1 MLHIPLALALAATA
15 PPPATPPAEQAVRT
29 LDAVVVIGS
38 RSAEPLKQVVG
49 SVSRIDREQ
58 LERRGVQT
66 IEDLAR
72 LVPGM
77 DVAADPNRFG
87 AIGFNLRGLEGN
99 RVSVELDGIPM
110 ADGFGVGQFA
120 LAGRDLV
127 DLGIVDRVEVLRG
140 PASTLYGSKAL
151 AGVVA
156 YWTLDPAE
164 ASWRDDDQRLLAG
177 LRLGASSRDQGRW
190 LSGRLVARG
199 ADERF
204 TTLVALGRRE
214 GDETRNNAND
224 ADSAANPA
232 HYRNDSA
239 LARFGFDAGD
249 AGRWLATLE
258 QGRGERRTDVQSLL
272 FGPGRFATTY
282 ALQADDRTRRDR
294 ASLSVEWPT
303 VGPIGP
309 VRALLYRQDSRSEQ
323 RSDQYRLADR
333 ATPFPSQRLR
343 GFEFGQESLGL
354 ELTGQ
359 WRGEWA
365 GLTHWQVF
373 GVDLVRHD
381 YRGLRDGTETNL
393 VTGATTNVILGEV
406 FPLRDF
412 PDSSARE
419 LGVFWQDEISL
430 GQGWAIVPGV
440 RWELYELDA
449 NPDAIWTADN
459 PTVQPAS
466 LDSDAFTPKLGLRW
480 NGDRLNVYAQYAR
493 GFRAPPFGDVNIGL
507 NLPAFNY
514 VALPNPGLQPERS
527 HGYELGLRW
536 NGEALQASAAIYEN
550 RFEDLIE
557 SRANLGRNSDGQLV
571 FQSINRDRARIRGA
585 ELEARWALD
594 ALSRHTRGV
603 YADLSASW
611 IEGDDT
617 ARDQPLN
624 SIPPPRASLA
634 LGRLSGDGSR
644 GAELRLSGVRAVTR
658 ADQTAGALYLPP
670 GYSTWDLHA
679 WTDLGENVRLNLSLT
694 NLTDRRY
701 WDWSTLRGL
710 TAGAN
715 DIDFYSRPGRGASLG
730 LRVEF

>member
-1 MLHIPLALALAATA
+1 MSSCLTSLTSLALAAAVAAAEPA
-15 PPPATPPAEQAVRT
+15 PQPKQ
-29 LDAVVVIGS
+29 LDAVVVVGS
-38 RSAEPLKQVVG
+38 RSAEPVKQVVG
-49 SVSRIDREQ
+49 TVSRIDREQ
-58 LERRGVQT
+58 IERRGVQT

-99 RVSVELDGIPM
+99 RVSVELDGIPL

-127 DLGIVDRVEVLRG
+127 ELGIVDRVEVLRG

-156 YWTLDPAE
+156 YWTLDPLE
-164 ASWRDDDQRLLAG
+164 ASWRGDDQRQLGA
-177 LRLGASSRDQGRW
+177 LRLGAGSRDHAWW
-190 LSGRLVARG
+190 LSGQWVARS
-199 ADERF
+199 DDDRF
-204 TTLVALGRRE
+204 SALVALGRRD
-214 GDETRNNAND
+214 GGETGNNAD
-224 ADSAANPA
+224 DPGQQANPA
-232 HYRNDSA
+232 DYRNDTA
-239 LARFGFDAGD
+239 LAKFGYDAGD

-272 FGPGRFATTY
+272 FGPGRFSTTY
-282 ALQADDRTRRDR
+282 ALEADDRTRRDR
-294 ASLSVEWPT
+294 ASLSVEWPAL
-303 VGPIGP
+303 GPIGP

-323 RSDQYRLADR
+323 LSDQYRLADR
-333 ATPFPSQRLR
+333 ATPFPSRRFR
-343 GFEFGQESLGL
+343 GFGFEQESLGL

-359 WRGEWA
+359 WRGEWG
-365 GLTHWQVF
+365 GLSHWQVF
-373 GVDLVRHD
+373 GMDLVRHD
-381 YRGLRDGTETNL
+381 YRGLREGTETNL
-393 VTGATTNVILGEV
+393 ATGATTNVILGEV

-412 PDSSARE
+412 PNSVSRE
-419 LGVFWQDEISL
+419 VGVFWQDEISL
-430 GQGWAIVPGV
+430 GRGWAVVPGI
-440 RWELYELDA
+440 RWESYALDA

-459 PTVQPAS
+459 PAVEPAS
-466 LDSDAFTPKLGLRW
+466 LDSHQFTPKLGLRW
-480 NGDRLNVYAQYAR
+480 SGKRLGVYAQYAR
-493 GFRAPPFGDVNIGL
+493 GFRAPPFGDVNVGL

-514 VALPNPGLQPERS
+514 VALPNPGLRPERS
-527 HGYELGLRW
+527 DGFELGLRW
-536 NGEALQASAAIYEN
+536 DGEALQASAAVYEN

-557 SRANLGRNSDGQLV
+557 SRANLGRNADGQLV
-571 FQSINRDRARIRGA
+571 FQSVNRDRARIRGA

-594 ALSRHTRGV
+594 ALSEHARGL

-617 ARDQPLN
+617 ARDRPLN
-624 SIPPPRASLA
+624 SVPPPRASLA
-634 LGRLSGDGSR
+634 LGRLSDDGSL

-658 ADQTAGALYLPP
+658 ADQGAGALFLPP

-679 WTDLGENVRLNLSLT
+679 WADLGERVRLNLSLT

-710 TAGAN
+710 GAGAS

>member
-1 MLHIPLALALAATA
+1 MRFPRICLLLFIAC
-15 PPPATPPAEQAVRT
+15 ATPVLAVEPKQ
-29 LDAVVVIGS
+29 LDAVVVVGS
-38 RSAEPLKQVVG
+38 RSAEPVKQVVG
-49 SVSRIDREQ
+49 TVSRIDREQ
-58 LERRGVQT
+58 MEQRGVQT

-87 AIGFNLRGLEGN
+87 AIGFNLRGLDGN

-127 DLGIVDRVEVLRG
+127 ELGIVDRVEVLRG

-164 ASWRDDDQRLLAG
+164 ASWRDDDQRSLGA
-177 LRLGASSRDQGRW
+177 LRLGASSRDHGRW
-190 LSGRLVARG
+190 LSGQWVGRSS
-199 ADERF
+199 DERF
-204 TTLVALGRRE
+204 TTLVALGRRQ
-214 GDETRNNAND
+214 GDETSNNAD
-224 ADSAANPA
+224 DSRFAANPA
-232 HYRNDSA
+232 AYRNDSA
-239 LARFGFDAGD
+239 LAKFGFDAGA

-272 FGPGRFATTY
+272 FGPGRFSTTY
-282 ALQADDRTRRDR
+282 ALDADDRSRRDR
-294 ASLSVEWPT
+294 ASLAVEWPT

-309 VRALLYRQDSRSEQ
+309 LRGLLYRQDSQSEQ
-323 RSDQYRLADR
+323 LSDQFRLADR
-333 ATPFPSQRLR
+333 ATRFPSRR
-343 GFEFGQESLGL
+343 FRAFTFDQESLGM

-365 GLTHWQVF
+365 GLSHWQVF
-373 GVDLVRHD
+373 GVDLVRHE
-381 YRGLRDGTETNL
+381 YRGLRDGSEANL
-393 VTGATTNVILGEV
+393 LTGVTTNVVLGEV

-412 PDSSARE
+412 PISVARE
-419 LGVFWQDEISL
+419 TGVFWQDEISV
-430 GQGWAIVPGV
+430 GKGWAVVPGV
-440 RWELYELDA
+440 RWEAYELRA
-449 NPDAIWTADN
+449 HPDAIWTADN
-459 PTVQPAS
+459 PAVVPAS
-466 LDSDAFTPKLGLRW
+466 LDSRQFTPKLGLRW
-480 NGDRLNVYAQYAR
+480 NGDRLALFAQYAR

-514 VALPNPGLQPERS
+514 VALPNPELRPERS

-536 NGEALQASAAIYEN
+536 GGDSLQASAAVYEN

-557 SRANLGRNSDGQLV
+557 SRANLGRNGDGQLV
-571 FQSINRDRARIRGA
+571 FQSLNRDRARIRGA

-594 ALSRHTRGV
+594 AMSAHTQGV

-611 IEGDDT
+611 IEGEDIS
-617 ARDQPLN
+617 RQQPLN
-624 SIPPPRASLA
+624 SVPPPRASLA
-634 LGRLSGDGSR
+634 LGRLSNDGR
-644 GAELRLSGVRAVTR
+644 WGTELRLNGVRRVTR
-658 ADQTAGALYLPP
+658 ADQTVAALYLPP
-670 GYSTWDLHA
+670 GYSTWDLNA
-679 WTDLGENVRLNLSLT
+679 WADLGEHVRLNLSLT
-694 NLTDRRY
+694 NLSDRRY
-701 WDWSTLRGL
+701 WDWATLRGL
-710 TAGAN
+710 PATAN